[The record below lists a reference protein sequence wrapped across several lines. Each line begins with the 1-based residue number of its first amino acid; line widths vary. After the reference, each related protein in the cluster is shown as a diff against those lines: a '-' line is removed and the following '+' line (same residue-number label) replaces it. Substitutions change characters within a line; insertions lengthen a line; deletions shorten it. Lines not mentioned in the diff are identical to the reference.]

1 MGTYL
6 VTQGDDYSRSNV
18 EAIGQ
23 VHPNWLDIQM
33 EGGVS
38 KLKGKVTGPTGA
50 YKVRTKTVGSDV
62 IVEDTFVVIPAA
74 YRTGYVPPFT
84 TEWTV
89 VIRHGAD
96 YLWADGTPDAPLQ
109 CIGTPE
115 VRLSKEA
122 PGRVILKFPEDT
134 IRTIESPTWASG
146 AVGRGMEV
154 DVYFGNEAVFFG
166 RIFEVSDNGH
176 YATVTAYDRLMDL
189 ALSGGVYVGIPG
201 TAQTTLVSTSRA
213 DGGTTWIYSFT
224 SIPGIVTTDG
234 TQIDLFKYS
243 RGVADMMPVTPGAD
257 PKIIQGG
264 INYNFAGGASGR
276 IIRMVL
282 NVVSPPGPQG
292 GTSGTVTFV
301 VGATKVLVPFSVG
314 RVPSEETV
322 ATVTATLNADFAN
335 GDGVGAYISDAGD
348 TEAWVGMYGIATTP
362 YFRGGVT
369 REGEHDTDVYTGMP
383 IIDVEWYADGATI

>member
-1 MGTYL
+1 M
-6 VTQGDDYSRSNV
+6 
-18 EAIGQ
+18 
-23 VHPNWLDIQM
+23 
-33 EGGVS
+33 
-38 KLKGKVTGPTGA
+38 
-50 YKVRTKTVGSDV
+50 
-62 IVEDTFVVIPAA
+62 
-74 YRTGYVPPFT
+74 
-84 TEWTV
+84 
-89 VIRHGAD
+89 
-96 YLWADGTPDAPLQ
+96 
-109 CIGTPE
+109 
-115 VRLSKEA
+115 RLSKEA

-154 DVYFGNEAVFFG
+154 DVYFGAEAVFYG

-243 RGVADMMPVTPGAD
+243 RGVADMMPVTPGID
-257 PKIIQGG
+257 PQIIQGG

-276 IIRMVL
+276 ITKMTVS
-282 NVVSPPGPQG
+282 VVTPSGLG
-292 GTSGTVTFV
+292 YGIASGTITFV
-301 VGATKVLVPFSVG
+301 VGNTRVYAPFNVSIVPGDES
-314 RVPSEETV
+314 T
-322 ATVTATLNADFAN
+322 ATVTATLNADFSN
-335 GDGVGAYISDAGD
+335 GDGVGAYISDANVP
-348 TEAWVGMYGIATTP
+348 ESQVGVYGIATTS
-362 YFRGGVT
+362 YFTGGIT
-369 REGEHDTDVYTGMP
+369 REGERDTNVYTGRP